1 MIKRLIYTLLLLAV
15 LTACHRPVRAT
26 KMIGEII
33 MVDSTLENI
42 QDTDYLVYLAPI
54 KADLE
59 AQLGAPIGY
68 APKDLEVYQPECP
81 MLNWA
86 SDALYEM
93 AKQLCPEQVDMA
105 VVNIGG
111 MRCNWGAGDITFR
124 HVFELMPF
132 DNELVVL
139 TMSGKEIIALCDVF
153 AHSGGQGVAG
163 LRMSASN
170 GALKSAKIAG
180 KNIAELS
187 QMDIAELYEWLLNAH
202 KEMNEKQASVA
213 ELIIK
218 EIRTRLKFMLDV
230 GLDYLSLNRP
240 SVSLSGGE
248 NQRIRLATQIGSQ
261 LVNVLYILDEP
272 SIGLHQRDNIKLIDS
287 LKKLRDIGNSVIVV
301 EHDKDMMLESD
312 YIVDMGP
319 LAGRKGGKVVFSG
332 TPAEMLK
339 THTMTADY
347 LNGVKEIAVPEKKR
361 EGNGKSIIIKGARGN
376 NLKNV
381 DVEFPLNKLVCVS
394 GVSGSGKS
402 TLVNET
408 LQPIL
413 SQHFYRSLQDPLP
426 YDSVSGIEYVDK
438 VINVDQTPIGR
449 TPRSNPATYTDLFT
463 DIRNLFISLPE
474 SKMRGYKIGRFSFNV
489 KGGRC
494 ENCGGNGYRAIEMNF
509 LPDVLVPCEIC
520 QGKRYN
526 RETLEIRFKGKSIAD
541 VLDMTINM
549 AVEFF
554 ENIPNIYLKV
564 KTLQEI
570 GLGYI
575 KLGQPST
582 TLSGGESQRIKLAT
596 ELMKKETG
604 NTLYILDEPT
614 TGLHFEDIR
623 ILLEVLNKL
632 VDKGNSVIVIEHNLD
647 VIKAADYVIDIG
659 PEGGRGGGKVVAT
672 GTPEEIV
679 QNPQSHTGVFL
690 KKELGIL

>member
-1 MIKRLIYTLLLLAV
+1 
-15 LTACHRPVRAT
+15 
-26 KMIGEII
+26 
-33 MVDSTLENI
+33 
-42 QDTDYLVYLAPI
+42 
-54 KADLE
+54 
-59 AQLGAPIGY
+59 
-68 APKDLEVYQPECP
+68 
-81 MLNWA
+81 
-86 SDALYEM
+86 
-93 AKQLCPEQVDMA
+93 
-105 VVNIGG
+105 
-111 MRCNWGAGDITFR
+111 
-124 HVFELMPF
+124 
-132 DNELVVL
+132 
-139 TMSGKEIIALCDVF
+139 
-153 AHSGGQGVAG
+153 
-163 LRMSASN
+163 
-170 GALKSAKIAG
+170 
-180 KNIAELS
+180 
-187 QMDIAELYEWLLNAH
+187 
-202 KEMNEKQASVA
+202 
-213 ELIIK
+213 
-218 EIRTRLKFMLDV
+218 
-230 GLDYLSLNRP
+230 
-240 SVSLSGGE
+240 
-248 NQRIRLATQIGSQ
+248 
-261 LVNVLYILDEP
+261 
-272 SIGLHQRDNIKLIDS
+272 
-287 LKKLRDIGNSVIVV
+287 
-301 EHDKDMMLESD
+301 
-312 YIVDMGP
+312 
-319 LAGRKGGKVVFSG
+319 
-332 TPAEMLK
+332 
-339 THTMTADY
+339 
-347 LNGVKEIAVPEKKR
+347 
-361 EGNGKSIIIKGARGN
+361 
-376 NLKNV
+376 
-381 DVEFPLNKLVCVS
+381 
-394 GVSGSGKS
+394 
-402 TLVNET
+402 
-408 LQPIL
+408 L

-554 ENIPNIYLKV
+554 ENIPNIYHKV

-659 PEGGRGGGKVVAT
+659 PEGGRGGGKVVAK
-672 GTPEEIV
+672 GTPEEIA